1 MKILNNFKNAF
12 IKLFNKKKYLDNKEL
27 LKIKEDVDVFQK
39 NTKIILTKSNNH

>member
-39 NTKIILTKSNNH
+39 KYENYINKI